1 MGVLKGTEVRFA
13 FMSEQE
19 KMEGPRKRAFQM
31 GPTLREDEEDYRQDQ
46 ERQRI
51 GVQQGKDRPDER
63 GEGF

>member
-1 MGVLKGTEVRFA
+1 VGVLKGTEVRFA

-19 KMEGPRKRAFQM
+19 KMEGPRKRAFRM
-31 GPTLREDEEDYRQDQ
+31 GPTLREDEEDDRQDQ

-51 GVQQGKDRPDER
+51 GVQQSKDRPDER

>member
-1 MGVLKGTEVRFA
+1 
-13 FMSEQE
+13 MSEQE

-51 GVQQGKDRPDER
+51 GVQQGKDRPDEG